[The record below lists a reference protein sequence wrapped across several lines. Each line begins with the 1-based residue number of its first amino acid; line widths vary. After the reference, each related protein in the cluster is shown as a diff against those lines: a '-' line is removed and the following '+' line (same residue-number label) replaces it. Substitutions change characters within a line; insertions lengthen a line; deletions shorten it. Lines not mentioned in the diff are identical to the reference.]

1 MFPTGVT
8 KFVKIAAM
16 SSELIALGDNGF
28 FYSWS
33 WKNDGHGSMTAHPFG
48 IKLLTSVSFGATVL
62 HFINC
67 CCVKSVFVKNVLL

>member
-1 MFPTGVT
+1 MFPIGVM

-48 IKLLTSVSFGATVL
+48 TKLLTGVS
-62 HFINC
+62 
-67 CCVKSVFVKNVLL
+67 LLYKVILLIMYDYY

>member
-8 KFVKIAAM
+8 KFVKIASM

-48 IKLLTSVSFGATVL
+48 TKLLIGVSFHLIVSSPYRL
-62 HFINC
+62 LPFIM
-67 CCVKSVFVKNVLL
+67 